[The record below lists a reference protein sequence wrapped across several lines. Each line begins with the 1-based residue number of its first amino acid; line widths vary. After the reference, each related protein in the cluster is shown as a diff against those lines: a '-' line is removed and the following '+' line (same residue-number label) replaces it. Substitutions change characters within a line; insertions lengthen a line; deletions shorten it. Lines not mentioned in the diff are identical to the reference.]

1 VKAEGISM
9 QRLKFSAFILAL
21 VILMQV
27 SCKKD
32 QVKDSKNGGKDP
44 VSENNHKINKKY
56 LNEGFISR
64 NIFRSVIIA
73 TREECEEG
81 TAGIEEKSRNRAF
94 TSLQKY
100 IQSTGNYS
108 GGKTKA
114 SLLNLINQNGRF
126 IPLKRECSKN
136 NVYYYDIEKKN
147 IKGHLKRI
155 SIR

>member
-1 VKAEGISM
+1 M
-9 QRLKFSAFILAL
+9 QRLKFSAFILAI

-32 QVKDSKNGGKDP
+32 QVKDNNGGKDP
-44 VSENNHKINKKY
+44 VSENNNKIDKEY

-81 TAGIEEKSRNRAF
+81 TSGIEEKSRNRAF

-100 IQSTGNYS
+100 VQSTGNYS
-108 GGKTKA
+108 GANTKA
-114 SLLNLINQNGRF
+114 RLLNLINQNGRF
-126 IPLKRECSKN
+126 IPLKRECTKN